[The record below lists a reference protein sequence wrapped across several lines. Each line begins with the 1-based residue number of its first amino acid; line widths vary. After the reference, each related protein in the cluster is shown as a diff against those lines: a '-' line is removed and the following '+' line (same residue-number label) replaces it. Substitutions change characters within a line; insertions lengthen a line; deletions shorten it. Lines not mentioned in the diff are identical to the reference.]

1 MRRNSG
7 FGAILLLFILWAGP
21 PGAAHAAAPFAF
33 PAVPGWNLAGQP
45 QVFSPDT
52 LYDYIDGAA
61 DLYLKYECEELQVAE
76 YRKGTASV
84 TAEVYRHRD
93 ANHAFGIYSQERLP
107 GAVFLAIG
115 SQGYYETAA
124 CNFIQGNHYVKLTS
138 ENTGAE
144 DRETLQAFARRLSQ
158 DLAGPSALPGI
169 LSAFPSEGKKQHSE
183 KFIAKD
189 FLGYAFLHSG
199 FTADYE
205 RSGQKYQ
212 LFVITGET
220 PDDARTMLAMYLKQ
234 IRHGTNVAEG
244 MYQVTDPY
252 HGDLALLWRGK
263 YIWGTMSLR
272 DPDLRAAY
280 LTQFEAMST
289 R

>member
-1 MRRNSG
+1 MRRHSG
-7 FGAILLLFILWAGP
+7 LGAILLCLILWAGP

-45 QVFSPDT
+45 QVFSPET

-76 YRKGTASV
+76 YRKDKASV

-93 ANHAFGIYSQERLP
+93 ALHAFGIYSQERLP
-107 GAVFLAIG
+107 GADVKAIG
-115 SQGYYETAA
+115 SQGYYESAVF
-124 CNFIQGNHYVKLTS
+124 NFIQGSFYVKLTS

-144 DRETLQAFARRLSQ
+144 DRDTLQAFARGLSQ
-158 DLAGPSALPGI
+158 VLAGASSLPGI
-169 LSAFPSEGKKQHSE
+169 LSAFPAEGKKQNSE
-183 KFIAKD
+183 RFIAKE

-212 LFVITGET
+212 VFVIVGET
-220 PDDARTMLAMYLKQ
+220 PEDARSMLGQYLKQ
-234 IRHGTNVAEG
+234 IRHETGPAEG
-244 MYQVTDPY
+244 RYQVTDPY
-252 HGDLALLWRGK
+252 HGDMALLWKGK
-263 YIWGTMSLR
+263 YIWGTLKLG

-280 LTQFEAMST
+280 LTQFEAIPT